1 MAPQESILCIPGDWT
16 DRHALLERII
26 RDSDGYLCL
35 GPLLMHMETK
45 DKFELQFE
53 EFDTRM
59 TSAFAS
65 AGRHWEGTDDMDRIA
80 THASV
85 VYLIGEGGSRA
96 SAERLMLAGE
106 GLLKAGGLGV
116 KVESSGVAH
125 SPRAWRGLVA
135 ARHLFGVHDAF
146 VLYVRGAHVY
156 SCGMH
161 HFGLPEAM
169 VDEADVDDAAELLRT
184 FTRYL
189 LDENPTIRAGQT
201 FATAADAPVFR
212 IVEGVPIDYDAD
224 SLFRNPHGMWR
235 LELIR
240 PDVRPRKAAAW
251 WRGML
256 N

>member
-1 MAPQESILCIPGDWT
+1 MTTPESVLCIPGEWPE
-16 DRHALLERII
+16 RQALLERII
-26 RDSDGYLCL
+26 RDSDGYLSIGHL
-35 GPLLMHMETK
+35 IMHVDTR
-45 DKFELQFE
+45 DTFELHFE
-53 EFDTRM
+53 DADPRLAQ
-59 TSAFAS
+59 AFAS
-65 AGRHWEGTDDMDRIA
+65 AGRHWEGSAEMDRIA

-85 VYLIGEGGSRA
+85 VYLVGDGGSRE

-125 SPRAWRGLVA
+125 SPDAWRKLVA

-146 VLYVRGAHVY
+146 VVYVRGAQVY

-169 VDEADVDDAAELLRT
+169 VDEADSDNAAELLRT

-189 LDENPTIRAGQT
+189 LDEHPTIIAGQT
-201 FATAADAPVFR
+201 FSTAADAPVYR
-212 IVEGVPIDYDAD
+212 IVEGVPIEYDAD
-224 SLFRNPHGMWR
+224 SLFNNPFGMWR
-235 LELIR
+235 LEPVR
-240 PDVRPRKAAAW
+240 AEVRPRKTSRW
-251 WRGML
+251 WRSGT